1 MIFFVLTVWCSDR
14 MSLKI
19 IIEVFVY
26 KVDGCVS
33 LPESAGVLI
42 SVHCRTLDH
51 VFAAKLKSVI
61 FGPVLT

>member
-1 MIFFVLTVWCSDR
+1 

-33 LPESAGVLI
+33 VPESAGVLI